1 MALSIEKRGK
11 LWVGL
16 FQCMASPCELLVDT
30 RKKSR
35 AADLIALAQ
44 QEAQRIEHKFSRY
57 RDDNIVHQIN
67 NYGDSIKVD
76 AETARLLDF
85 AQSCYNMSEGLFD
98 ITSGVLR
105 RAWNFSADSDIP
117 QQRQVEAL
125 LSRIGWDKI
134 SWNNPQLT
142 VPLGMEI
149 DFGGIGKEF
158 AVDSVHALLSRQ
170 TDCSFLVNFGGDCHA
185 NGPQEDGSSWITG
198 IENPRKP
205 GDASAIIRLQK
216 GALATSGDVYKF
228 VLQGGVRYGHI
239 LNPKT
244 GWPQPDSP
252 LSVTVAAPTCTEAG
266 ILSTLAMLHGVQAE
280 NFLDSQGVKYW
291 CCR

>member
-1 MALSIEKRGK
+1 MALTIERRGK
-11 LWVGL
+11 IWAGE
-16 FQCMASPCELLVDT
+16 FRCMASPCELLVETDNE
-30 RKKSR
+30 SL
-35 AADLIALAQ
+35 AGDLIALAQ
-44 QEAQRIEHKFSRY
+44 QEAMRIEQKYSRY
-57 RDDNIVHQIN
+57 RDDNIVYRIN
-67 NYGDSIKVD
+67 NSADRVKVD

-85 AQSCYNMSEGLFD
+85 AQTCYRISDGLFD

-105 RAWNFSADSDIP
+105 QAWNFSAGSDIP
-117 QQRQVEAL
+117 QRQQVEAL
-125 LSRIGWDKI
+125 LPRIGWEKI
-134 SWNNPQLT
+134 SWENQHLQ

-158 AVDSVHALLSRQ
+158 AVDSVHSLLSRQ
-170 TDCSFLVNFGGDCHA
+170 IGCSFLVNFGGDCHA
-185 NGPQEDGSSWITG
+185 SGPQHDGSSWITG

-205 GDASAIIRLQK
+205 GDASAIIRLRQ

-228 VLQGGVRYGHI
+228 VQHDGLRYGHI

-244 GWPQPDSP
+244 GWPEANSP

-266 ILSTLAMLHGVQAE
+266 IMSTLAMLNGSQAE
-280 NFLDSQGVKYW
+280 KFLDSQKVKYW

>member
-16 FQCMASPCELLVDT
+16 FQCMASPCELLVET
-30 RKKSR
+30 RKKSL
-35 AADLIALAQ
+35 AADLMALAQ
-44 QEAQRIEHKFSRY
+44 RETERIEHKFSRY

-67 NYGDSIKVD
+67 NRGDSIKVD

-85 AQSCYNMSEGLFD
+85 AQSCYDMSEGLFD

-105 RAWNFSADSDIP
+105 RAWNFSAASDIP

-125 LSRIGWDKI
+125 LPSIGWDKI
-134 SWNNPQLT
+134 SWENPRLT

-158 AVDSVHALLSRQ
+158 AVDSVHTLLTQQ

-185 NGPQEDGSSWITG
+185 SGPQEDGSSWITG
-198 IENPRKP
+198 IENPRNR

-228 VLQGGVRYGHI
+228 VHQDGVRYGHI

-266 ILSTLAMLHGVQAE
+266 ILSTLAMLHGLQAE
-280 NFLDSQGVKYW
+280 KFLDSQGVKYW